1 MRSLHE
7 IVEDIWYARHPLA
20 LLLAP
25 LSLVFRGG
33 VALRRLAFRSGLLGV
48 YDAEVPVIVVGNI
61 IVGGTGK
68 TPLVIW
74 LARYLRGKGYR
85 PGIVARGYGGNAQR
99 WPQQVRSDSDPVA
112 VGDEAVVL
120 ARRTACPVA
129 VGPERAEAIE
139 SLLYYNECDV
149 VISDD
154 GLQHYAIKRA
164 LEIAVLDGVRRAGN
178 GLCLPAG
185 PLREP
190 VSRLESVDLVVSNGV
205 PGRGEFPMSY
215 RADWAVSLK
224 EPARRVALDDF
235 EPKDVHLVAGI
246 GNAERFFRAMRSRGL
261 RGATHAFA
269 DHHDFSAEDL
279 GFGDGLPV
287 VMTEKDA
294 VKCEPFA
301 RDDFW
306 YVPIT
311 AELPEVFATRLDL
324 LLEKLANG

>member
-7 IVEDIWYARHPLA
+7 FVIDVWYARHPLA
-20 LLLAP
+20 LLLLP
-25 LSLVFRGG
+25 FSLLFRGG
-33 VALRRLAFRSGLLGV
+33 VALRQLAYRSGLLSV

-61 IVGGTGK
+61 TVGGTGK

-74 LARYLRGKGYR
+74 LARYLKAKGYS

-99 WPQQVRSDSDPVA
+99 WPQQVRSDSDPVT

-139 SLLYYNECDV
+139 SLLFYADCDI

-164 LEIAVLDGVRRAGN
+164 LEIAVLDGVRRVGN
-178 GLCLPAG
+178 GWCLPAG

-190 VSRLESVDLVVSNGV
+190 VARLDTVDLVVSNGV

-215 RADWAVSLK
+215 RADWAVQLK
-224 EPARRVALDDF
+224 DPARRVALDDF
-235 EPKDVHLVAGI
+235 DPRDVHLVAGI
-246 GNAERFFRAMRSRGL
+246 GNADRFFRAMRSRGL
-261 RGATHAFA
+261 RGPTHAFA
-269 DHHDFSAEDL
+269 DHHGFSAEELD
-279 GFGDGLPV
+279 FGDGLPV

-294 VKCEPFA
+294 VKCEAFA
-301 RDDFW
+301 RENYW

-324 LLEKLANG
+324 LLENLVNG